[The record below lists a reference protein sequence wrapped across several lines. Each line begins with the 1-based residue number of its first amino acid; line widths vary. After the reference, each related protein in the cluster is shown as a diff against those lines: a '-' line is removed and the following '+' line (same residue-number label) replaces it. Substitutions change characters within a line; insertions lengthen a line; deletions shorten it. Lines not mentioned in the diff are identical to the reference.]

1 MRIAVWYNL
10 PSGGAKR
17 ALYDQV
23 RGLIARGHEVQ
34 AWCPPTADQDYL
46 PLNDLV
52 REHVVPLAIR
62 SPLKSE
68 SQFLRV
74 PCLRQKVNPFA
85 WSVRLRLNAMNRHCR
100 ECARQIHAHQFD
112 LLFAHGCM
120 FFHTPAIARFIRMP
134 RVLYLQEPN
143 RPLYES
149 SPDLPWLAASWT
161 FSDLFNPYFVK
172 KAVVRELKLP
182 GIRVQGR
189 EERNNAKAFDQI
201 LVNSLFSRESVL
213 RAFGL
218 DSKVCYLGV
227 DTDKFIRQDKPRET
241 FAICVA
247 AILPPKNIEF
257 LILSLAKMPA
267 AVRPP
272 LLLVANMIYEP
283 YLAQISTL
291 AMRAGVKLEVKLR
304 INDAELVDLLNRARM
319 MLYAPRLEPFGYAPV
334 EANACGLPVIAVSEG
349 GVRETVH
356 DEVNGLLVDNDVQKM
371 ADAIERLFI
380 DDQLHKRLSENASHI
395 VQAKWSLHV
404 SIDRLEKMLI
414 GELGMLRAQIMFRE
428 AHGKS
433 LLVQPT

>member
-1 MRIAVWYNL
+1 MRIAVWHNL

-23 RGLIARGHEVQ
+23 RGLVARGHKVE
-34 AWCPPTADQDYL
+34 AWCPPTADQGYL
-46 PLNDLV
+46 PLRDLV
-52 REHVVPLAIR
+52 HEHVVPLAIK

-74 PCLRQKVNPFA
+74 PSLRQKVNPFA

-100 ECARQIHAHQFD
+100 ECARQIHAEQFD
-112 LLFAHGCM
+112 LLFAHCCM
-120 FFHTPAIARFIRMP
+120 FFHTPAIARFVKIP
-134 RVLYLQEPN
+134 RILYLQEPN

-149 SPDLPWLAASWT
+149 SPDLPWLAASWAV
-161 FSDLFNPYFVK
+161 SDLFDPYFWK
-172 KAVVRELKLP
+172 KTAVRKLKLP

-218 DSKVCYLGV
+218 DSRVCYLGV

-247 AILPPKNIEF
+247 ALLPPKNIEF
-257 LILSLAKMPA
+257 VIVSLAKMPA
-267 AVRPP
+267 AVRPR

-291 AMRAGVKLEVKLR
+291 AMRVGVKLELKLR
-304 INDAELVDLLNRARM
+304 IDDAELVDLLNRARM

-334 EANACGLPVIAVSEG
+334 EANACGLPVIAVAEG
-349 GVRETVH
+349 GVRETIQH
-356 DEVNGLLVDNDVQKM
+356 EVNGLLVDSDPQIM
-371 ADAIERLFI
+371 ADAIERLLI
-380 DDQLHKRLSENASHI
+380 DDQLHQRLSENAFQI
-395 VQAKWSLHV
+395 
-404 SIDRLEKMLI
+404 
-414 GELGMLRAQIMFRE
+414 AQ
-428 AHGKS
+428 
-433 LLVQPT
+433 